1 VIPRIPASGTTP
13 RVLQLVLS
21 SGAILTIGFTLFFG
35 TENLRAQVAVTGTLS
50 FLIVSGLTITAI
62 NHPFA
67 GAVRVQPDALSTI
80 LEDFSGSGPP

>member
-1 VIPRIPASGTTP
+1 
-13 RVLQLVLS
+13 VLQLVLS

-67 GAVRVQPDALSTI
+67 GAVRVQPDASRPYWRTSVAQARR
-80 LEDFSGSGPP
+80 DRFGGSFDH